1 MVNEQK
7 HKLNMEAGKAEPMKP
22 MGPGG
27 GQAWDD
33 PEDRLSAIIKKMNEV
48 FSGNLSDADFK
59 GYATTLIGKMVN
71 DPTLARAGAGQ

>member
-1 MVNEQK
+1 
-7 HKLNMEAGKAEPMKP
+7 MKP
-22 MGPGG
+22 MSTGG

-59 GYATTLIGKMVN
+59 GYATTL
-71 DPTLARAGAGQ
+71 LARW